1 VGIFEKATPE
11 EIQKQFDTN
20 VFGVMNVIREI
31 LPYFRKKKNGT
42 IINITSMGGL
52 ITFPLYSLY
61 HGTKWALEGFGESL
75 QFELRPFNIK
85 VKNVEPGAIKTDF
98 YTRSMNI
105 FKNPAINDYDQ
116 YEKVVFEN
124 TQSAEKNAPG
134 PEVVAKK
141 IFQAANDS
149 SFRIRYAVGGQGP
162 LLLLMRKILPLGWF
176 MGIVR
181 MATEKGMKKA

>member
-1 VGIFEKATPE
+1 
-11 EIQKQFDTN
+11 
-20 VFGVMNVIREI
+20 
-31 LPYFRKKKNGT
+31 
-42 IINITSMGGL
+42 
-52 ITFPLYSLY
+52 
-61 HGTKWALEGFGESL
+61 
-75 QFELRPFNIK
+75 
-85 VKNVEPGAIKTDF
+85 VEPGAIKTDF